1 MSCFPFLSSK
11 KSSRPLEVCFCLKT
25 SEVVLGTTKDVFSS
39 FAVMLLFVATD
50 LVIVER
56 CTLLAGPLNVSNVLW
71 FSIVAAVGT
80 NSFPVSRK
88 VIHKTVKQKWKLPTR
103 IEGQQWFGKLLI
115 NIRRYGIVELW

>member
-25 SEVVLGTTKDVFSS
+25 SEVVLGTTKDMFSS
-39 FAVMLLFVATD
+39 LAVMLRFVATD

-56 CTLLAGPLNVSNVLW
+56 CTLLARPLNVSNV
-71 FSIVAAVGT
+71 SIVAAVGT

-88 VIHKTVKQKWKLPTR
+88 VMQKTVKQKWKLPTR
-103 IEGQQWFGKLLI
+103 IEGQQ
-115 NIRRYGIVELW
+115 

>member
-11 KSSRPLEVCFCLKT
+11 KSSRPVEVCFCLNT
-25 SEVVLGTTKDVFSS
+25 SGVVLGTTKDMFSS
-39 FAVMLLFVATD
+39 FSVTLLFVATD

-80 NSFPVSRK
+80 NSFPVSCK
-88 VIHKTVKQKWKLPTR
+88 VIHK
-103 IEGQQWFGKLLI
+103 LL
-115 NIRRYGIVELW
+115 NKSGNYLRG

>member
-25 SEVVLGTTKDVFSS
+25 LEVVLGETTDMFSS
-39 FAVMLLFVATD
+39 FSVMLIFVATD

-56 CTLLAGPLNVSNVLW
+56 CTLLAGPLNVSSVLW
-71 FSIVAAVGT
+71 FSIVVAVGT
-80 NSFPVSRK
+80 TSFPVSRK

-103 IEGQQWFGKLLI
+103 IEGQQ
-115 NIRRYGIVELW
+115 

>member
-25 SEVVLGTTKDVFSS
+25 SEVVLGTTKDMSSS

-56 CTLLAGPLNVSNVLW
+56 CTLLARPLNVSNVPW

-103 IEGQQWFGKLLI
+103 IEGKQ
-115 NIRRYGIVELW
+115 

>member
-25 SEVVLGTTKDVFSS
+25 SEVVLGTTKDMSSS

-56 CTLLAGPLNVSNVLW
+56 CTLLAGALNVSSVLW
-71 FSIVAAVGT
+71 FSIVVAVGT
-80 NSFPVSRK
+80 TSFPVSRK
-88 VIHKTVKQKWKLPTR
+88 VIHKTVKQKWKPLTR
-103 IEGQQWFGKLLI
+103 IEGQQ
-115 NIRRYGIVELW
+115 

>member
-11 KSSRPLEVCFCLKT
+11 KSSRPLEVSFCLKT
-25 SEVVLGTTKDVFSS
+25 SEVVLGTTKDMFSS
-39 FAVMLLFVATD
+39 FGVMLLFVTTD
-50 LVIVER
+50 LANVER

-88 VIHKTVKQKWKLPTR
+88 VIHKNVKQKWKLPTR
-103 IEGQQWFGKLLI
+103 IEGQQ
-115 NIRRYGIVELW
+115 

>member
-25 SEVVLGTTKDVFSS
+25 SEVVLGTTKDIFSS

-56 CTLLAGPLNVSNVLW
+56 CTLLGGPLNVSNVLL
-71 FSIVAAVGT
+71 FSIMAAEGT
-80 NSFPVSRK
+80 SSFPVSRK

-103 IEGQQWFGKLLI
+103 VEGQQ
-115 NIRRYGIVELW
+115 

>member
-11 KSSRPLEVCFCLKT
+11 KSSRPVEVCFCLNT
-25 SEVVLGTTKDVFSS
+25 SEVVLGTTKDMFSS
-39 FAVMLLFVATD
+39 FSVTLLFIATD

-80 NSFPVSRK
+80 NSFPVSCK
-88 VIHKTVKQKWKLPTR
+88 VIHKTVKQKWKLPKR
-103 IEGQQWFGKLLI
+103 IEGQQ
-115 NIRRYGIVELW
+115 

>member
-25 SEVVLGTTKDVFSS
+25 SEVVLGTTKDMFSS

-56 CTLLAGPLNVSNVLW
+56 CTFLAGPLNVSNVLW

-103 IEGQQWFGKLLI
+103 IEGKQ
-115 NIRRYGIVELW
+115 

>member
-11 KSSRPLEVCFCLKT
+11 KSSRPLEVGFCLKT
-25 SEVVLGTTKDVFSS
+25 SEVVLGTTKDVSSS

-88 VIHKTVKQKWKLPTR
+88 VMQKTVKQKSKLYLR
-103 IEGQQWFGKLLI
+103 
-115 NIRRYGIVELW
+115 V

>member
-1 MSCFPFLSSK
+1 
-11 KSSRPLEVCFCLKT
+11 
-25 SEVVLGTTKDVFSS
+25 
-39 FAVMLLFVATD
+39 MLLFVATD
-50 LVIVER
+50 LVIGER

-103 IEGQQWFGKLLI
+103 IEGHAAAVWQTLDKLL
-115 NIRRYGIVELW
+115 RYGIVELC